1 MKDQM
6 EGTDMLLEV
15 GQQAPDFEL
24 PDAEGKMHKLSD
36 YRGKKVVLY
45 FYPRDNTSGCTKEA
59 VSFRDHIEAF
69 QKHGVVV
76 LGVSPD
82 TPESHQKFAAKYGLN
97 FTLLADPE
105 HKVLEAYGVWQEK
118 NMYGKKKW
126 GVKRTTYIIDENG
139 VIQHVFKKVNTAIHA
154 EEVLQALGL
163 QEE

>member
-1 MKDQM
+1 
-6 EGTDMLLEV
+6 MLLEV

-82 TPESHQKFAAKYGLN
+82 TPESHQKFAGKYGLN

>member
-1 MKDQM
+1 
-6 EGTDMLLEV
+6 MLLEV

-154 EEVLQALGL
+154 EEVLKALGL

>member
-1 MKDQM
+1 
-6 EGTDMLLEV
+6 MLLEV
-15 GQQAPDFEL
+15 GQVAPDFEL
-24 PDAEGKMHKLSD
+24 PDADGKIHKLSD
-36 YRGKKVVLY
+36 YRGQKIVLY
-45 FYPRDNTSGCTKEA
+45 FYPRDNTAGCTKEA
-59 VSFRDHIEAF
+59 VSFRDHIDAF
-69 QKHGVVV
+69 KRHGVVV

-82 TPESHQKFAAKYGLN
+82 TPESHRKFAEKYGLN
-97 FTLLADPE
+97 FTLLSDPE

-163 QEE
+163 SGD